1 MMVDILVNA
10 DIFKFGGFIILSFVI
25 SLPISWFLS
34 RISEKLIFAVPILLA
49 LLGILFLIM
58 GALAESW
65 GPVVFLVMGMVTLLA
80 FVGAMASSVLLK
92 VTRKENK
99 K

>member
-1 MMVDILVNA
+1 MLNIFLNA
-10 DIFKFGGFIILSFVI
+10 DIFRFGGFILLAFMI
-25 SLPISWFLS
+25 SLPISWVLS
-34 RISEKLIFAVPILLA
+34 KISEKLIFAVPILLA

-58 GALAESW
+58 GVLAESW
-65 GPVVFLVMGMVTLLA
+65 GPVVFLVMGMFTLLA

-92 VTRKENK
+92 VTRKEHK

>member
-1 MMVDILVNA
+1 MLNIFLNA
-10 DIFKFGGFIILSFVI
+10 DIFRFGGFILLAFMI
-25 SLPISWFLS
+25 SLPISWLLS
-34 RISEKLIFAVPILLA
+34 KISEKLIFAVPILLA
-49 LLGILFLIM
+49 LLGILFLII

>member
-1 MMVDILVNA
+1 MLNIFLSA
-10 DIFKFGGFIILSFVI
+10 DIFRFGGFILLAFMI
-25 SLPISWFLS
+25 SLPISWLLS
-34 RISEKLIFAVPILLA
+34 KISEKLIFAVPTLLA

-58 GALAESW
+58 GVLAESW
-65 GPVVFLVMGMVTLLA
+65 GPVVFLVMGMFTLLA

>member
-1 MMVDILVNA
+1 MLDIFLSA
-10 DIFKFGGFIILSFVI
+10 DIFRFGGFLLLAFMI
-25 SLPISWFLS
+25 SLPISWLLS
-34 RISEKLIFAVPILLA
+34 KISEKLIFAVPILLA
-49 LLGILFLIM
+49 LLGILFLII

-92 VTRKENK
+92 VTKKENK

>member
-1 MMVDILVNA
+1 MLNIFINVDI
-10 DIFKFGGFIILSFVI
+10 FQFGGF
-25 SLPISWFLS
+25 
-34 RISEKLIFAVPILLA
+34 ILLA
-49 LLGILFLIM
+49 LLGILFLIKSV
-58 GALAESW
+58 LAESW
-65 GPVVFLVMGMVTLLA
+65 VPVVFLVMGMFTLLA

>member
-1 MMVDILVNA
+1 M
-10 DIFKFGGFIILSFVI
+10 I
-25 SLPISWFLS
+25 SLPISWLLS
-34 RISEKLIFAVPILLA
+34 KISEKLIFAVPILLA

-58 GALAESW
+58 GVLAESW
-65 GPVVFLVMGMVTLLA
+65 GPVVFLVMGMFTLLA